1 MKSER
6 KSCVHF
12 WMIDEADGE
21 TSKGKCKY
29 CGATKEFIN
38 NVFDST
44 VSFVELPVATFG
56 LASEARKVGRHKIR
70 MVS

>member
-12 WMIDEADGE
+12 WMIEEADGE

-29 CGATKEFIN
+29 CGTTKEFVN
-38 NVFDST
+38 NAFEPSVR
-44 VSFVELPVATFG
+44 FVELPIATFG
-56 LASEARKVGRHKIR
+56 LASEAIKIGRHGFR
-70 MVS
+70 AVS